1 MIAFTPNPNQ
11 PLPCLAHHEG
21 VGVGGSGRTE
31 PNEIRDDF
39 KPPNEGIPIL
49 CRSGCASASGYCGL
63 WIHCIENGRGCLFDG
78 VNSSSIFCWS
88 KETMKGGADL
98 MSLETAP
105 GVRPTKYSGNLQ
117 VRVEFSSIS
126 SGVLARVENMC
137 VLAFLRCSSRGMRLL
152 SDAKSVLE

>member
-1 MIAFTPNPNQ
+1 MN
-11 PLPCLAHHEG
+11 
-21 VGVGGSGRTE
+21 
-31 PNEIRDDF
+31 
-39 KPPNEGIPIL
+39 
-49 CRSGCASASGYCGL
+49 
-63 WIHCIENGRGCLFDG
+63 
-78 VNSSSIFCWS
+78 
-88 KETMKGGADL
+88 GGADL

-152 SDAKSVLE
+152 SDAKSELE